1 MDITF
6 IDKTEKVSADHV
18 EEVENLLQFA
28 ADFLEI
34 SEDTELSVTF
44 MDNEEIRVINRDYR
58 GKDTATDVI
67 SFALEEEG
75 AGEMPIIFDEE
86 ESALFPRNL
95 GDLMISIERAEEQAA
110 DYGHS
115 FERELG
121 FLAVHGFLH
130 LNGYDHMNEA
140 DEKEMFDLQKEI
152 LNAYGLER

>member
-6 IDKTEKVSADHV
+6 IDETEKVSADHIEQV
-18 EEVENLLQFA
+18 SSVLQFA
-28 ADFLEI
+28 AHYLDI
-34 SEDTELSVTF
+34 PEDTELSVTF
-44 MDNEEIRVINRDYR
+44 MDDEGIRVINREYR
-58 GKDTATDVI
+58 GKDQPTDVI

-75 AGEMPIIFDEE
+75 ADELPIIFSEEDEMT
-86 ESALFPRNL
+86 LPRNI
-95 GDLMISIERAEEQAA
+95 GDLMISIERAEEQAK

-130 LNGYDHMNEA
+130 LNGYDHMNAA

>member
-6 IDKTEKVSADHV
+6 IDETQKVSSDHI

-28 ADFLEI
+28 AGFLNI

-44 MDNEEIRVINRDYR
+44 MDNEGIRVINRDYR

-67 SFALEEEG
+67 SFAMEEEG
-75 AGEMPIIFDEE
+75 DGEIPIIFDEE
-86 ESALFPRNL
+86 ADDVFPRNL
-95 GDLMISIERAEEQAA
+95 GDLMISIERAKEQAA

-130 LNGYDHMNEA
+130 LNGYDHMNEP